1 MADIRDLELPGAP
14 DEAPLRSWSPAWP
27 FYDAYDLFVI
37 GIVSTLL
44 KEQWQLDGGSC
55 LFRNAVKW

>member
-1 MADIRDLELPGAP
+1 M
-14 DEAPLRSWSPAWP
+14 RSWSAEWP

-44 KEQWQLDGGSC
+44 KEQWQLDGAAACFGTP
-55 LFRNAVKW
+55 